1 MENTQFYV
9 VKSGDT
15 LIKIASMHHVTL
27 GQILEWNPEIENPD
41 IIHPGQRIRV
51 AAPAMHGEFEP
62 VPGSDFFQSS
72 VTSPVIEAMGF
83 RLIEEE
89 CSAYAAGPDSQWSEA
104 DRKSYALWQRK
115 LGFTGHDADG
125 TPGRKSWERLHVPAV
140 FE

>member
-62 VPGSDFFQSS
+62 FPGSDFFQSS

-83 RLIEEE
+83 RLIEED